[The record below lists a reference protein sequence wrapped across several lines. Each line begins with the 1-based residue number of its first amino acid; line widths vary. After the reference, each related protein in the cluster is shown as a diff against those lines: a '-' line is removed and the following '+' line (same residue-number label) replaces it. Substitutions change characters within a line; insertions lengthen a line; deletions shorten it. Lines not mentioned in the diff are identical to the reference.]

1 MHEEPKVSLQLV
13 DGVRVIHVE
22 GDIDDDSADPLKQ
35 SLLCTDPRSAGGTV
49 VDLSAVRFADST
61 MLHILLE
68 AQRAHRAA
76 GRPLVVSGPFDV
88 IVERLFDVTG
98 TTSFFTMAPSA
109 EVARRM
115 LAGSSGR

>member
-1 MHEEPKVSLQLV
+1 MHEEPKVSQHLV
-13 DGVRVIHVE
+13 DGVRVIRVE
-22 GDIDDDSADPLKQ
+22 GDVDVDGAEPLKD
-35 SLLCTDPRSAGGTV
+35 SLSCTDTGSTGGTV

-76 GRPLVVSGPFDV
+76 GRQLVVSGPFGV

-98 TTSFFTMAPSA
+98 TTSFFTMAPSTEA
-109 EVARRM
+109 ARD
-115 LAGSSGR
+115 LAGSSGG